1 MTIRVLAV
9 ASEIFP
15 LVKTG
20 GLGDVVGA
28 LPAALKQH
36 GIETRTLVPGYPA
49 VMSAIAER
57 SIVAEIDDLFGGP
70 AAIVAGKAKAL
81 ELYAIDAPHLYD
93 RPGNPYLGPA
103 GADWPD
109 NALRFAA
116 LGYIA
121 AEIGSGRI
129 TDFNPGIVHAHDW
142 HAGLAPVY
150 LRYGAKP
157 RPKTI
162 ITIHNIAF
170 QGQFPASIFPLL
182 KLPALAFAIDGVEYY
197 GHVSYLKGALQSAD
211 VITTVSPTYAE
222 EICTPQGGVGLDGL
236 LRARGDVLVGIVNG
250 IDTDIW
256 NPATDPALARQYD
269 SRTLARRVANKR
281 ALEARFHLESGDG
294 PLYCVVSRLTWQKG
308 MDILAA
314 SIDTLVASGAR
325 LALLGTGEGAIEE
338 NLLAAGMRHKG
349 RAGIIIGYDEKLSHL
364 LQGGADAIV
373 IPSRFEPCGLTQLYG
388 LRYGCAP
395 IVARVGGLADTL
407 IDANEAALSANAA
420 TGIQF
425 ALSGMTS
432 LENAISRANRIYRD
446 EKAWSGMQRRG
457 MKMDVSW
464 THSAKRYA
472 DLYRSLLG
480 GENNDQDRQD
490 NVLR

>member
-1 MTIRVLAV
+1 MPHHSADDRQARAMTIRVLAV

-15 LVKTG
+15 VVKTG
-20 GLGDVVGA
+20 GLGELVGA

-109 NALRFAA
+109 NAPRFAA

-236 LRARGDVLVGIVNG
+236 LRARCDVLVGIVNG
-250 IDTDIW
+250 IDTEIW
-256 NPATDPALARQYD
+256 NPASDPALARQYD
-269 SRTLARRVANKR
+269 SR
-281 ALEARFHLESGDG
+281 
-294 PLYCVVSRLTWQKG
+294 
-308 MDILAA
+308 
-314 SIDTLVASGAR
+314 
-325 LALLGTGEGAIEE
+325 
-338 NLLAAGMRHKG
+338 
-349 RAGIIIGYDEKLSHL
+349 
-364 LQGGADAIV
+364 
-373 IPSRFEPCGLTQLYG
+373 
-388 LRYGCAP
+388 
-395 IVARVGGLADTL
+395 
-407 IDANEAALSANAA
+407 
-420 TGIQF
+420 
-425 ALSGMTS
+425 
-432 LENAISRANRIYRD
+432 
-446 EKAWSGMQRRG
+446 
-457 MKMDVSW
+457 
-464 THSAKRYA
+464 
-472 DLYRSLLG
+472 
-480 GENNDQDRQD
+480 
-490 NVLR
+490 